1 MNALVTKAIAAL
13 VKLPEAEQ
21 EAIARVV
28 LDRIEADARWDEVLA
43 DPRSET
49 LLSRLAAEAREEI
62 SKGDVLDFDPSNS
75 EVKNHAEI
83 LAAV

>member
-49 LLSRLAAEAREEI
+49 LLSRLAAEAREDI
-62 SKGDVLDFDPSNS
+62 SKGDVLDFDPS
-75 EVKNHAEI
+75 K
-83 LAAV
+83 

>member
-49 LLSRLAAEAREEI
+49 LLSRLAAEAREDI
-62 SKGDVLDFDPSNS
+62 SKGDVLDFDPS
-75 EVKNHAEI
+75 KQ
-83 LAAV
+83 